1 MLLSENMYCV
11 AFTFKITEKKEQN
24 STSKFSLRLY
34 IPLWKLFGWFRRQQH
49 WVTGDWQLQHDNRPT
64 HVSCL
69 CRNFLAKYQIT
80 QVNQSTYSP
89 YLALCHIWLFPKLK
103 SPLKGKRFQTV
114 DEIQENMTR
123 QLMAIGRTVSGP
135 KAPTSKATEVS
146 LSYVQCFLHLIS
158 SLINASIFH
167 ITWLATFWTDLV
179 CNSVTQH

>member
-103 SPLKGKRFQTV
+103 SPLKGKR
-114 DEIQENMTR
+114 E
-123 QLMAIGRTVSGP
+123 LC
-135 KAPTSKATEVS
+135 EVS
-146 LSYVQCFLHLIS
+146 RWILGRGLIPHCPMCNVSCILHPL
-158 SLINASIFH
+158 
-167 ITWLATFWTDLV
+167 
-179 CNSVTQH
+179 